1 MKLYKEVLKKYKNMI
16 IIYIV
21 IGIIINFLNI
31 YEISLF
37 EKIIDSFAN
46 DTLTIFLILFYGFI
60 MLINL
65 IIGYIENYPERK
77 LLNGLP
83 LSFKLQALKKMK
95 TIEYLE
101 YQKLGTGVISERVN
115 EGSVSA
121 ANSLMNFWFKLF
133 RYLIP
138 TALFSLIYIAKIDL
152 KLLLFVL
159 IGYLVVMII
168 TKVLLKKLYSIKE
181 KVLVSSE
188 LLNKHLIRGFMELVI
203 FRTNKKYDSEIKIT
217 EKGINNIVDGK
228 TKIKLIH
235 EIFFTAFG
243 ILVAFLKIGIL
254 LYAFYNK
261 NLTVGEI
268 VAIITLLGKAYEPI
282 AIFNVE
288 FIDYRL
294 NKVALNRYLKLLDL
308 KDCSNIDNGLN
319 IDVNG
324 NIEFKNVYFN
334 YSNKKVL
341 NDISFNIEKNT
352 SVAFVGETGSGKS
365 TIIKLISGL
374 IKPKKG
380 QILID
385 NNELDK
391 INLDS
396 YYDYLSYI
404 SQDSIIFDGTLKENI
419 VFDKRVNDEEIER
432 VLKLVCLDKFY
443 EKLPDK
449 LNTELGEKGV
459 LLSGGERQRIAL
471 SRLFFDNSKIV
482 ILDEATSAM
491 DNITE
496 KEVMKNL
503 KKNLKNK
510 TFIIIAHRLDTI
522 KEVDNIFV
530 VLDGKIIDK
539 GTYNDLKQNNN
550 YFKKLTLKDKNV

>member
-1 MKLYKEVLKKYKNMI
+1 MKLYKEVLKKYKDMI

-21 IGIIINFLNI
+21 IGIIINFLNVF
-31 YEISLF
+31 EINLL
-37 EKIIDSFAN
+37 EKIIDSFTN
-46 DTLTIFLILFYGFI
+46 NTLTIFLILFYGFI

-65 IIGYIENYPERK
+65 IIGYIENYPERQ

-101 YQKLGTGVISERVN
+101 YQKLGTGIISERVN
-115 EGSVSA
+115 EGSTAA

-152 KLLLFVL
+152 RLLVFVL
-159 IGYLVVMII
+159 IGYVVVMII
-168 TKVLLKKLYSIKE
+168 TKILLKKLYSIKE

-319 IDVNG
+319 IKVNG
-324 NIEFKNVYFN
+324 NIEFKNVYFS
-334 YSNKKVL
+334 YPNKKVL
-341 NDISFNIEKNT
+341 DDISFNIEKNT

-365 TIIKLISGL
+365 TIIKLLSGL

-385 NNELDK
+385 NQELDK

-419 VFDKRVNDEEIER
+419 VFDKRVNDEEIEK

-449 LNTELGEKGV
+449 LDTELGEKGI

-471 SRLFFDNSKIV
+471 ARIFFDNSKIV

-503 KKNLKNK
+503 KKYLKDK

-522 KEVDNIFV
+522 KDANNIFV

-539 GTYNDLKQNNN
+539 GTYNDLKQNNK
-550 YFKKLTLKDKNV
+550 YFKELTLKDKLS

>member
-1 MKLYKEVLKKYKNMI
+1 MKLYKEVLKKYKDMI

-21 IGIIINFLNI
+21 IGIIINFLNVF
-31 YEISLF
+31 EIILL
-37 EKIIDSFAN
+37 EKIIDSFTN
-46 DTLTIFLILFYGFI
+46 NTLTIFLILFYGFI

-65 IIGYIENYPERK
+65 IIGYIENYPERQ

-83 LSFKLQALKKMK
+83 LSFKLQVLKKMK

-101 YQKLGTGVISERVN
+101 YQKLGTGIISERVN
-115 EGSVSA
+115 EGSTAA

-152 KLLLFVL
+152 RLLVFVL
-159 IGYLVVMII
+159 IGYVVVMII
-168 TKVLLKKLYSIKE
+168 TKILLKKLYSIKE

-319 IDVNG
+319 IKVNG
-324 NIEFKNVYFN
+324 NIEFKNVFFN
-334 YSNKKVL
+334 YPNKKVL
-341 NDISFNIEKNT
+341 DDISFNIEKNT

-365 TIIKLISGL
+365 TIIKLLSGL

-385 NNELDK
+385 NQELDK

-419 VFDKRVNDEEIER
+419 VFDKRVNDEEIEK

-449 LNTELGEKGV
+449 LDTELGEKGI

-471 SRLFFDNSKIV
+471 ARIFFDNSKIV

-503 KKNLKNK
+503 KKYLKDK

-522 KEVDNIFV
+522 KDANNIFV

-539 GTYNDLKQNNN
+539 GTYNDLKQNNK
-550 YFKKLTLKDKNV
+550 YFKELTLKDKNI

>member
-1 MKLYKEVLKKYKNMI
+1 
-16 IIYIV
+16 
-21 IGIIINFLNI
+21 
-31 YEISLF
+31 
-37 EKIIDSFAN
+37 
-46 DTLTIFLILFYGFI
+46 
-60 MLINL
+60 
-65 IIGYIENYPERK
+65 
-77 LLNGLP
+77 
-83 LSFKLQALKKMK
+83 
-95 TIEYLE
+95 
-101 YQKLGTGVISERVN
+101 
-115 EGSVSA
+115 
-121 ANSLMNFWFKLF
+121 MNFWFKLF

-168 TKVLLKKLYSIKE
+168 TKILLKKLYSIKE

-471 SRLFFDNSKIV
+471 ARLFFDNSKIV

>member
-1 MKLYKEVLKKYKNMI
+1 MKLYKEVLKKYKDMI

-21 IGIIINFLNI
+21 IGIIINFLNVF
-31 YEISLF
+31 EINLL
-37 EKIIDSFAN
+37 EKIIDSFTN
-46 DTLTIFLILFYGFI
+46 NTLTIFLILFYGFI

-65 IIGYIENYPERK
+65 IIGYIENYPERQ

-95 TIEYLE
+95 TIEYSE
-101 YQKLGTGVISERVN
+101 YQKLGTGIISERVS
-115 EGSVSA
+115 EGSTAA

-152 KLLLFVL
+152 RLLVFVL
-159 IGYLVVMII
+159 IGYVVVMII
-168 TKVLLKKLYSIKE
+168 TKILLKKLYSIKE

-319 IDVNG
+319 IKVNG
-324 NIEFKNVYFN
+324 NIEFKNVFFN
-334 YSNKKVL
+334 YPNKKVL
-341 NDISFNIEKNT
+341 DDISFNIEKNT

-365 TIIKLISGL
+365 TIIKLLSGL

-385 NNELDK
+385 NQELDK

-419 VFDKRVNDEEIER
+419 VFDKRVNDEEIEK

-449 LNTELGEKGV
+449 LDTELGEKGI

-471 SRLFFDNSKIV
+471 ARIFFDNSKIV

-503 KKNLKNK
+503 KKYLKDK

-522 KEVDNIFV
+522 KDANNIFV

-539 GTYNDLKQNNN
+539 GTYNDLKQNNK
-550 YFKKLTLKDKNV
+550 YFKELTLKDKNI

>member
-31 YEISLF
+31 YEINLF
-37 EKIIDSFAN
+37 EKIIDSFTN

-159 IGYLVVMII
+159 VGYLVVMII
-168 TKVLLKKLYSIKE
+168 TKILLKKLYSIKE

-308 KDCSNIDNGLN
+308 KDCSNIDNGFN

-334 YSNKKVL
+334 YPNKKVL

-385 NNELDK
+385 NNEFDK

-471 SRLFFDNSKIV
+471 ARLFFDNSRIV

>member
-168 TKVLLKKLYSIKE
+168 TKILLKKLYSIKE

-334 YSNKKVL
+334 YPNKKVL

-471 SRLFFDNSKIV
+471 ARLFFDNSRIV

>member
-31 YEISLF
+31 YEINLF
-37 EKIIDSFAN
+37 EKIIDSFTN

-159 IGYLVVMII
+159 VGYLVVMII
-168 TKVLLKKLYSIKE
+168 TKILLKKLYSIKE

-308 KDCSNIDNGLN
+308 KDCSNIDNGFN

-334 YSNKKVL
+334 YPNKKVL

-352 SVAFVGETGSGKS
+352 SVDFVGETGSGKS

-385 NNELDK
+385 NNEFDK

-471 SRLFFDNSKIV
+471 ARLFFDNSRIV